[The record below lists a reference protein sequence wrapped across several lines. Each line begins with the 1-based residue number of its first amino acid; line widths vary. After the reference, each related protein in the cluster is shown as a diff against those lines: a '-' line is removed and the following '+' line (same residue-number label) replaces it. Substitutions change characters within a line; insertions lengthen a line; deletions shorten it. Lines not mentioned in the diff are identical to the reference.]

1 MVLNSIFSFICI
13 VEIYFFE
20 IIFLF
25 CFFVELGVDCL
36 VLEVFFFF
44 FLELLLLVFLLLV
57 ELLFLLGFV
66 VRVLLFVDWGVVE
79 LDFLFDENED
89 WVNLFL
95 LFDLSNV
102 FLFRFL
108 LLLVCYDK
116 KNFFN
121 ILFYFKI
128 YF

>member
-1 MVLNSIFSFICI
+1 M
-13 VEIYFFE
+13 
-20 IIFLF
+20 
-25 CFFVELGVDCL
+25 DCL

-66 VRVLLFVDWGVVE
+66 IRVLLFVDWLIVLWDVVV

-116 KNFFN
+116 KNF
-121 ILFYFKI
+121 
-128 YF
+128 

>member
-1 MVLNSIFSFICI
+1 M
-13 VEIYFFE
+13 
-20 IIFLF
+20 
-25 CFFVELGVDCL
+25 
-36 VLEVFFFF
+36 
-44 FLELLLLVFLLLV
+44 LVFLLLV